1 LATGVGGVAM
11 LRGLLTGLIL
21 VLAAIGAQPAVA
33 QDKRVALVI
42 GNGAYRE
49 TAQLPNPR
57 NDALDMSGALRRLG
71 FQVLEGLDLEK
82 RQMERLIREFDQQLE
97 GATLALFFYAGHGVQ
112 VAGQNHLVPIDARLA
127 AEGDIDFESLSLN
140 LILTRMERRAK
151 TSLVLLDA
159 CRDNPLA
166 RNLARTM
173 GTRSQS
179 VGQGLAEVRTGLGS
193 LISFST
199 QPGNVALD
207 GTGRNSP
214 YTAALLRHLEAPGRD
229 VLSSLAAV
237 RGEVVAA
244 TGGKQVPWEHTSLLG
259 PVVLR
264 AGGATPAAPPS
275 AASPAPAPS
284 ASVEAAAADAWPHV
298 RDSSDIAVLEA
309 FIRRFGNSFYGDM
322 ARIRLDGVRKTAV
335 VAPAP
340 APTPP
345 VPSTQPLPTC
355 TRGTIWTH
363 NGSEMLLLAEGRKRS
378 FRYVAPRPS
387 LAEIGIR
394 EGTLLFN
401 GERVGDRY
409 EGVARRFSE
418 RCGVR
423 EYSVSGELEGERRV
437 ILRGTVRGLDPSSC
451 RPGSPYDDV
460 LEFDFVRCAQ

>member
-1 LATGVGGVAM
+1 M
-11 LRGLLTGLIL
+11 LHVFMTGLVL
-21 VLAAIGAQPAVA
+21 VLAAIGGPRALA

-57 NDALDMSGALRRLG
+57 HDALDMSGTLRRLG

-127 AEGDIDFESLSLN
+127 SEGDIDFESLSLN

-151 TSLVLLDA
+151 TNLVLLDA

-179 VGQGLAEVRTGLGS
+179 VGQGLAEVKTGLGS

-207 GTGRNSP
+207 GAGRNSP

-229 VLSSLAAV
+229 VLTSLAAV

-264 AGGATPAAPPS
+264 TGDATPAAPPKG
-275 AASPAPAPS
+275 AFPGPAPS
-284 ASVEAAAADAWPHV
+284 PSVEAAAADAWPHV
-298 RDSSDIAVLEA
+298 RDSSDIAVLDA

-322 ARIRLDGVRKTAV
+322 ARIRLDGVRKAGV
-335 VAPAP
+335 GSPPRAP
-340 APTPP
+340 PP
-345 VPSTQPLPTC
+345 VASTQPLPTC
-355 TRGTIWTH
+355 AKGTIWMH
-363 NGSEMLLLAEGRKRS
+363 NGSEMQLLAEGRKRA

-387 LAEIGIR
+387 LAEMGIR

-423 EYSVSGELEGERRV
+423 EYRVTGEIEGERRV

-451 RPGSPYDDV
+451 RPGSPYDDL

>member
-1 LATGVGGVAM
+1 M
-11 LRGLLTGLIL
+11 LRVFLTGLVL
-21 VLAAIGAQPAVA
+21 VLAAIGGPRALA

-57 NDALDMSGALRRLG
+57 NDALDMSGTLRRLG

-127 AEGDIDFESLSLN
+127 SEGDIDFESLSLN

-179 VGQGLAEVRTGLGS
+179 VGQGLAEVKTGLGS

-207 GTGRNSP
+207 GSGRNSP

-229 VLSSLAAV
+229 VLTSLAAV
-237 RGEVVAA
+237 RGEVVAS

-264 AGGATPAAPPS
+264 AGGATPAAPPKG
-275 AASPAPAPS
+275 ASTEPAPL
-284 ASVEAAAADAWPHV
+284 ASVEVAAADAWPHV

-322 ARIRLDGVRKTAV
+322 ARIRLDGVRKAAV
-335 VAPAP
+335 GSP

-345 VPSTQPLPTC
+345 LAPSTQPLPTC
-355 TRGTIWTH
+355 TKGTIWTH
-363 NGSEMLLLAEGRKRS
+363 NGSEMQLLADGRKRS

-387 LAEIGIR
+387 LAEMGIR

-423 EYSVSGELEGERRV
+423 EYRVSGELEGERRV

-451 RPGSPYDDV
+451 RPGSPYDDL

>member
-1 LATGVGGVAM
+1 M
-11 LRGLLTGLIL
+11 LRSFLTGL
-21 VLAAIGAQPAVA
+21 VVALAAVVGTAALA
-33 QDKRVALVI
+33 QDKRLALVI

-57 NDALDMSGALRRLG
+57 NDALDMSAVLRRLG

-82 RQMERLIREFDQQLE
+82 RQMERLIREFDQKLE
-97 GATLALFFYAGHGVQ
+97 GAALALFFYAGHGVQ
-112 VAGQNHLVPIDARLA
+112 VAGQNHLVPVDARLA

-207 GTGRNSP
+207 GSGRNSP

-264 AGGATPAAPPS
+264 MGGATPPAPPKG
-275 AASPAPAPS
+275 ASTEAAPS

-322 ARIRLDGVRKTAV
+322 ARIRLDGVRKASV
-335 VAPAP
+335 GSPVPAP
-340 APTPP
+340 PLPA
-345 VPSTQPLPTC
+345 PSTQPLPAC
-355 TRGTIWTH
+355 AKGTIWAH
-363 NGSEMLLLAEGRKRS
+363 NGSEMQLVAEGRKRA
-378 FRYVAPRPS
+378 FRYLAPRPS
-387 LAEIGIR
+387 LAEMGIR

-423 EYSVSGELEGERRV
+423 EYRVSGEVDGERRV

-451 RPGSPYDDV
+451 RPGSSYDDL
-460 LEFDFVRCAQ
+460 LEFDFVRCAP